1 MFNLSKSKPIV
12 WFDIDDVILYLWP
25 DLIRYYNIEY
35 KTNKTLKD
43 VWNLEY
49 NRVYNVVDK
58 YNLYKNMIPSS
69 ILPILKQKRNDIYLL
84 MITSRK
90 DTYIDQTMWELYD
103 HWLDFDDIFMWENKS
118 EVCKSEKVEHFF
130 DDALHNIIDIK
141 NNSPKTNSY
150 LVKRDWN
157 WPEEFK
163 RLNTNGLICN
173 SDIKRLTEKE
183 VCEVLRKI

>member
-69 ILPILKQKRNDIYLL
+69 ILPILKQKRNDYGIR
-84 MITSRK
+84 ISRK
-90 DTYIDQTMWELYD
+90 
-103 HWLDFDDIFMWENKS
+103 
-118 EVCKSEKVEHFF
+118 
-130 DDALHNIIDIK
+130 
-141 NNSPKTNSY
+141 
-150 LVKRDWN
+150 
-157 WPEEFK
+157 
-163 RLNTNGLICN
+163 
-173 SDIKRLTEKE
+173 
-183 VCEVLRKI
+183 